1 MSGYQRFL
9 FCLWVVVFP
18 IGCNNSPSN
27 SVPAYRPETFRDE
40 IGALIEQERY
50 DDAVRY
56 VSAADPVKQARHD
69 GEGYLAV
76 AEEAIFLPGVEPEV
90 FFDRDRDWEFPGT
103 SDVVRDEEWQ
113 EAATEFA
120 KRYNQVRKAESQ

>member
-1 MSGYQRFL
+1 ML
-9 FCLWVVVFP
+9 A
-18 IGCNNSPSN
+18 IGCDDSPSN

-40 IGALIEQERY
+40 IGALIQQERY

-56 VSAADPVKQARHD
+56 VSAADPVKQAQHD

-76 AEEAIFLPGVEPEV
+76 AEEAIFLPGVESEV

-113 EAATEFA
+113 QAATEFA
-120 KRYNQVRKAESQ
+120 EQYNQARLSESQ